1 MMNRVVF
8 DIETLAIPFA
18 SFDETQQEYLLK
30 FAKTEEEREE
40 TIQRLSLTPSPPKYW
55 QSGCSTPIHTR
66 AKYSSRGR
74 PRIDVSR

>member
-8 DIETLAIPFA
+8 DVETLAIPFA

-40 TIQRLSLTPSPPKYW
+40 TIQRLSL
-55 QSGCSTPIHTR
+55 HTLHCANTGNR
-66 AKYSSRGR
+66 DAQ
-74 PRIDVSR
+74 P